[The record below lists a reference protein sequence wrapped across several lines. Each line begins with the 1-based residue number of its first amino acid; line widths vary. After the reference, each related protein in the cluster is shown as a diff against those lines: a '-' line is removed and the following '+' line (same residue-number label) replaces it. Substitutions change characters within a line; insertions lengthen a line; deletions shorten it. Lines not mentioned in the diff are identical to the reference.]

1 MYYDMYYDLFVS
13 SYADVSLGDSRT
25 HNLFSE
31 RVIIAPFTIQAM
43 GIIL

>member
-25 HNLFSE
+25 HSLFSE
-31 RVIIAPFTIQAM
+31 LVIIAPLTIQVI